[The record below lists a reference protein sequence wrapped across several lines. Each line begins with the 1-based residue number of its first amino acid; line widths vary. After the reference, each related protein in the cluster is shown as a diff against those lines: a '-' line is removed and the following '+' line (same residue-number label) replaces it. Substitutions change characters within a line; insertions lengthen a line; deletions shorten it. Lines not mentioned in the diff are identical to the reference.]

1 VKHPSRLPSLNALR
15 AFEAVGRHL
24 SVAAAAAEIGVTQ
37 SAVAQQIRGL
47 EGRLGFDLFERRH
60 RGLAFT
66 GTGRAYHLQVE
77 RAFRILHDATAA
89 LRPGASGV
97 TISVTPSFAAKWL
110 IPHLPDFTATHPD
123 VDLRILATDGVMSFH
138 ADGID
143 LAVRQGNPPFGAS
156 LAAEL
161 LFAQEIVAVCTPA
174 LLPAPTAANALDGM
188 FLLHDT
194 HDLWPVFL
202 KQVVGRNAE
211 PNGKGLRFN
220 QTSLSI
226 DAALAGQGVALASRF
241 LVANDLKLGRLVRPV
256 EGTMRGDRDFYLL
269 GPRPAQRRAPVD
281 AVWQWLLRQRN
292 LDR

>member
-1 VKHPSRLPSLNALR
+1 M
-15 AFEAVGRHL
+15 
-24 SVAAAAAEIGVTQ
+24 TQ

-47 EGRLGFDLFERRH
+47 EEGLGFGLFERRH

-66 GTGRAYHLQVE
+66 GTGRAYHAQVE
-77 RAFRILHDATAA
+77 RAFGILHDATAA

-110 IPHLPDFTATHPD
+110 IPHLPDFTAAHPD
-123 VDLRILATDGVMSFH
+123 IDLRILATDSVMSFH

-161 LFAQEIVAVCTPA
+161 LFAQEIVAVCAPS
-174 LLPAPTAANALDGM
+174 LLPDPAAADVLDGM
-188 FLLHDT
+188 VLLHDT

-202 KQVVGRNAE
+202 KEVVGRNARQ
-211 PNGKGLRFN
+211 NGKELRFN

-241 LVANDLKLGRLVRPV
+241 LVTGDLQLGRLVQPV
-256 EGTMRGDRDFYLL
+256 AGSIRGDRDFYLL
-269 GPRPAQRRAPVD
+269 GPRPAQRPAPVE
-281 AVWQWLLRQRN
+281 AVWHWLLRQRN